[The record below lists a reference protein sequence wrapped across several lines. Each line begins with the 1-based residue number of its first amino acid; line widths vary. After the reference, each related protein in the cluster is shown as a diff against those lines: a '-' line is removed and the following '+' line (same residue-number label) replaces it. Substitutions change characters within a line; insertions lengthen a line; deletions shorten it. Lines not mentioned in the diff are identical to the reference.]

1 MSVRRSL
8 PRSLHNPQ
16 VTRPH
21 VLLFSL
27 LLALVI
33 GNSSR
38 ARAQQRAPQGNCTHP
53 DPATRPD
60 CPDAIAFLAKFQDAL
75 KSKNHEAVAL
85 LVNYPLLVTGAAGRT
100 HVRSRAQ
107 LLSSFDG
114 IFTATVRSA
123 ILKATPDDVWGNY
136 QGFMIGDG
144 AIWFDGILPRNQ
156 AGRASAPAVPGDAAT
171 AKYPFKLITVNR
183 ATP

>member
-1 MSVRRSL
+1 MICCKYSSNRFG
-8 PRSLHNPQ
+8 
-16 VTRPH
+16 T
-21 VLLFSL
+21 LLFSL
-27 LLALVI
+27 LLAFTI
-33 GNSSR
+33 GGAR
-38 ARAQQRAPQGNCTHP
+38 LARAQQHTSQGNCTHP
-53 DPATRPD
+53 GAATRPD
-60 CPDAIAFLAKFQDAL
+60 CPEAIAFLAKFQDAL
-75 KSKNHEAVAL
+75 KSDSHEAVAL

-114 IFTATVRSA
+114 IFTATVRNA
-123 ILKATPDDVWGNY
+123 VLKATPDDVWGND

-144 AIWFDGILPRNQ
+144 VIWFDSIIPRNQ
-156 AGRASAPAVPGDAAT
+156 AGRPSATGDA

>member
-1 MSVRRSL
+1 MLVPRNAHRAQSYPRRIA
-8 PRSLHNPQ
+8 
-16 VTRPH
+16 
-21 VLLFSL
+21 LLCPL

-33 GNSSR
+33 GSAPL
-38 ARAQQRAPQGNCTHP
+38 ARAQQHAPQGNCTHR

-75 KSKNHEAVAL
+75 KSDNHEAVAV
-85 LVNYPLLVTGAAGRT
+85 LVNYPLLVTAAAGRT

-107 LLSSFDG
+107 LLASFDG
-114 IFTATVRSA
+114 IFTATVRNTV
-123 ILKATPDDVWGNY
+123 LKATPGDVWGNY

-144 AIWFDGILPRNQ
+144 VIWFDGILPRNQ
-156 AGRASAPAVPGDAAT
+156 SGRPSAT
-171 AKYPFKLITVNR
+171 NAKYPFKLITVNR

>member
-1 MSVRRSL
+1 MFVSRHSHRAQRNRRHI
-8 PRSLHNPQ
+8 P
-16 VTRPH
+16 
-21 VLLFSL
+21 LLFSL

-33 GNSSR
+33 GS
-38 ARAQQRAPQGNCTHP
+38 APLTRAQQHAPQGNCTHP

-75 KSKNHEAVAL
+75 KRNNHEAVAL
-85 LVNYPLLVTGAAGRT
+85 LVNYPLRVTGAAGKT
-100 HVRSRAQ
+100 QVRSRAQ

-144 AIWFDGILPRNQ
+144 VIWFDGIIHRNQ
-156 AGRASAPAVPGDAAT
+156 AGRTSAPD

>member
-1 MSVRRSL
+1 MFV
-8 PRSLHNPQ
+8 
-16 VTRPH
+16 PH
-21 VLLFSL
+21 HRHGAQRNQSYVALLCAILFALTIGASP
-27 LLALVI
+27 LA
-33 GNSSR
+33 N
-38 ARAQQRAPQGNCTHP
+38 AQEHAAQGNCTHP
-53 DPATRPD
+53 GPATRLD

-75 KSKNHEAVAL
+75 KSGNHEAVAL

-100 HVRSRAQ
+100 QVRSRAQ

-123 ILKATPDDVWGNY
+123 ILNATPDDVWGNY

-144 AIWFDGILPRNQ
+144 VIWFDGIIPRNQ
-156 AGRASAPAVPGDAAT
+156 AGSPSTPS
-171 AKYPFKLITVNR
+171 AKYPFKLKTVNR

>member
-1 MSVRRSL
+1 MFV
-8 PRSLHNPQ
+8 PRNSHGAQRNL
-16 VTRPH
+16 RYIA
-21 VLLFSL
+21 LLCAFLFALTFGASP
-27 LLALVI
+27 LA
-33 GNSSR
+33 G
-38 ARAQQRAPQGNCTHP
+38 AQEHAAQGNCTHP
-53 DPATRPD
+53 GPATRPD

-75 KSKNHEAVAL
+75 KSGNQEAVAL

-100 HVRSRAQ
+100 QVRSRAQ

-114 IFTATVRSA
+114 IFTATVRGA

-144 AIWFDGILPRNQ
+144 VIWFDGIIPRNQ
-156 AGRASAPAVPGDAAT
+156 AARPSVPN

>member
-1 MSVRRSL
+1 MQL
-8 PRSLHNPQ
+8 L
-16 VTRPH
+16 H
-21 VLLFSL
+21 VLFA
-27 LLALVI
+27 LALALSAPTL
-33 GNSSR
+33 G
-38 ARAQQRAPQGNCTHP
+38 RAQSGKAAPTGNCTHS

-75 KSKNHEAVAL
+75 KSNNSEAVAL

-100 HVRSRAQ
+100 QVRSRAQ

-114 IFTATVRSA
+114 IFTAAVRNA
-123 ILKATPDDVWGNY
+123 ILKATPDDVWGNSR
-136 QGFMIGDG
+136 GFMVGDG
-144 AIWFDGILPRNQ
+144 IIWFDGILPRNQ
-156 AGRASAPAVPGDAAT
+156 AGRSVAPD